1 MKNSA
6 LHLALREV
14 QAAFASVTLWIVLL
28 AVGVVLSLS
37 GAFGTGE
44 ALAGVPR
51 TLYWVGM
58 VPLTYALGSLIS
70 GVLRR
75 TMATRPRWQVVSAIC
90 IGTGVGVTLLVLGVN
105 TVLFGWFFEGWQR
118 AVIFALTTIAAASV
132 VALTIDTVLDRRPA
146 EQVPPP
152 IMARLPLA
160 KRGQLVSMSSVDHY
174 VDVVTDKGSDLI
186 LMRLSDAILLTA
198 PVPGLHIHRSHWVAR
213 DQIAD
218 VTPATGKAS
227 VTLRDGRTLPV
238 SRGNLAKLKEAGLL
252 PR

>member
-1 MKNSA
+1 MKNTA
-6 LHLALREV
+6 LHLAIREL
-14 QAAFASVTLWIVLL
+14 QTAFSSATLWLIMGS
-28 AVGVVLSLS
+28 VGVVLSLS
-37 GAFGTGE
+37 GAFGTGD
-44 ALAGVPR
+44 ALAAVPR

-70 GVLRR
+70 GVVRR
-75 TMATRPRWQVVSAIC
+75 TMAARPRWQMLAVIC
-90 IGTGVGVTLLVLGVN
+90 CATGVGVTLLVLGVN
-105 TVLFGWFFEGWQR
+105 TALFGWFFDGWR
-118 AVIFALTTIAAASV
+118 GAAIFALTTIAAAAV
-132 VALTIDTVLDRRPA
+132 VAITIDTVLDRRPV

-152 IMARLPLA
+152 IMARLPVA
-160 KRGQLVSMSSVDHY
+160 KRGQLISMSSVDHY

-186 LMRLSDAILLTA
+186 LMRLSDAILLTS

-213 DQIAD
+213 NQITE

-238 SRGNLAKLKEAGLL
+238 SRANLAKLREAGLL